1 MVEALLEKPC
11 WVVDFLPEQVPPNS
25 AGRFF
30 AVEKYYLQ
38 QPLLADLHRRFA
50 DILLKLNCYSDFLV
64 SFPDADQQ
72 VSNPA
77 PDLLSSWIHSGEKDL
92 CIVLPG
98 ENALITLNRDDTCMS
113 VFNPPEPLLNRL
125 RLLAA
130 ANGLFLWQPVS
141 GQ

>member
-1 MVEALLEKPC
+1 MKLPELLSPAGDLERVQTALLYGADA
-11 WVVDFLPEQVPPNS
+11 VYF
-25 AGRFF
+25 AGRLFGMR
-30 AVEKYYLQ
+30 AK
-38 QPLLADLHRRFA
+38 
-50 DILLKLNCYSDFLV
+50 SV
-64 SFPDADQQ
+64 SFPDTDLQ

-77 PDLLSSWIHSGEKDL
+77 PDQLASWIHSGEKDL